1 MFCHPRFLTY
11 PAMSSNR
18 RTFLTTAG
26 LSAAAL
32 ASASSV
38 LHAAEPSSLGS
49 ALVAEELEAS
59 EQAQQETW
67 DISWAKRVT
76 GKHKAMFDVPEIE
89 GGVGIFRAGIWG
101 QQYTDVLK
109 LSPGDLSTVIV
120 IRHAAIPLAMTSEF
134 WATYGLGKS
143 LKIKDDKGKKW
154 TMVNPMLSTP
164 STDPKVASSNY
175 LLDKQI
181 AKGAIALGC
190 NLAFRQMVSIVAK
203 QDKLSPT
210 AAREKAKTF
219 LVPGLIMQPSGI
231 FANVMAAEAG
241 CAFVNAV

>member
-1 MFCHPRFLTY
+1 
-11 PAMSSNR
+11 MSSNR

-38 LHAAEPSSLGS
+38 LHAAEPT
-49 ALVAEELEAS
+49 ALPLNTGAEELEAW

-67 DISWAKRVT
+67 DISWAQRIT

-109 LSPGDLSTVIV
+109 LAPGDLSTVIV

-203 QDKLSPT
+203 QDKLSP
-210 AAREKAKTF
+210 ADARTKAKTF

-231 FANVMAAEAG
+231 FANVMAQQAG
-241 CAFVNAV
+241 CVFVNAV

>member
-1 MFCHPRFLTY
+1 
-11 PAMSSNR
+11 MSSNR
-18 RTFLTTAG
+18 RIFLKTAG

-32 ASASSV
+32 ASAPSV

-49 ALVAEELEAS
+49 DRVAEELEAS